1 VRHRS
6 CAHNQ
11 RIGQISKLG
20 AGIGGASRRDPA
32 VAVRGADARDLHRA
46 DSSAPRFAERNVMS
60 SSAET
65 LSLRLDVGG
74 PDYLAPFLGF
84 LGDKLAKVGG

>member
-1 VRHRS
+1 L
-6 CAHNQ
+6 A
-11 RIGQISKLG
+11 
-20 AGIGGASRRDPA
+20 
-32 VAVRGADARDLHRA
+32 ARPGVILL
-46 DSSAPRFAERNVMS
+46 SRFAAQTRVTSTARTAVPRGSQNGIYGKS